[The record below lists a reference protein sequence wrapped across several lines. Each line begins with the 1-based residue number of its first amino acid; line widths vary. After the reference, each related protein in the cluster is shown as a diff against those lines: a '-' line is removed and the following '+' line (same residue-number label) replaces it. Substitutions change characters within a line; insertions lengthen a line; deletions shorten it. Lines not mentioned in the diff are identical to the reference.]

1 MHEMIGR
8 FDVLSTSAAPSLRGA
23 SRLWTKPFLN
33 VNPFR
38 YRVAPEGL
46 FFDLSELEPGRAD
59 SSKGSDAAP
68 AGSAK
73 PSSKR
78 SR

>member
-8 FDVLSTSAAPSLRGA
+8 FDVLSTSAAPSLRGG

-38 YRVAPEGL
+38 YRVAPEGCQL
-46 FFDLSELEPGRAD
+46 ARENPPMFASEIPPSPDREG
-59 SSKGSDAAP
+59 KGWKRRLAR
-68 AGSAK
+68 SA
-73 PSSKR
+73 
-78 SR
+78 